1 MVGLACFI
9 MVSVSVGDLW
19 VGFLVVN
26 LGLRYCDLFLFC
38 GGFDCLGW
46 FVWFGFDL

>member
-1 MVGLACFI
+1 MVDLVWLI

-38 GGFDCLGW
+38 GGFD
-46 FVWFGFDL
+46 WFGLVCCV